1 MKIFGERILG
11 SNLRFVFEVEGDE
24 LTTADKMH
32 IERMNDVVADN
43 LGGDASLADVVDC
56 LKPLVESEGEVRV
69 SIEAACEADGEDA
82 E

>member
-24 LTTADKMH
+24 LTTADKMS
-32 IERMNDVVADN
+32 IERLNNIVADN

-56 LKPLVESEGEVRV
+56 LKPLVESEGEVKV
-69 SIEAACEADGEDA
+69 AIEPIYDE
-82 E
+82 

>member
-1 MKIFGERILG
+1 MKVYGDRILN
-11 SNLRFVFEVEGDE
+11 SNLRFVFEVEGDG
-24 LTTADKMH
+24 LSAADRML

-56 LKPLVESEGEVRV
+56 LKPLVESKGEVRV
-69 SIEAACEADGEDA
+69 SIEEAYEADGEDA

>member
-1 MKIFGERILG
+1 MKIFGGRILG

-24 LTTADKMH
+24 LTTADKMS
-32 IERMNDVVADN
+32 IERMNLIVADN
-43 LGGDASLADVVDC
+43 FGGDASLADVVDC

-69 SIEAACEADGEDA
+69 SIEASNEADGVDA